1 MISGR
6 GSFLGGSIAS
16 VDNEV
21 GVDPERDSMTLL
33 LAWQKAASE
42 ADAAAVL
49 DGLRE
54 RLGPVDGLVFLRR
67 RQSTRQSAK
76 RAAGLA

>member
-1 MISGR
+1 MISDR
-6 GSFLGGSIAS
+6 GSSIAP

-42 ADAAAVL
+42 AEAAAVL

-54 RLGPVDGLVFLRR
+54 RFGPVDGLVFLRR
-67 RQSTRQSAK
+67 RQSAK
-76 RAAGLA
+76 RAAGPA